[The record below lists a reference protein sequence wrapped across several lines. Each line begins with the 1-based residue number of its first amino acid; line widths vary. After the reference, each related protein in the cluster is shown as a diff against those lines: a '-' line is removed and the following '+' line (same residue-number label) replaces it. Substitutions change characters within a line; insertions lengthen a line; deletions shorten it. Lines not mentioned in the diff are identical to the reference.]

1 MLRLHD
7 RINFVEKAYHG
18 HYRGK
23 TFILIRWQQIFIE
36 PTAITIISK
45 ELFVRTC
52 RPGRIL

>member
-36 PTAITIISK
+36 PTTITISK
-45 ELFVRTC
+45 EVFVRTC